1 MREKPE
7 PGRREVSLRDLQ
19 DAADQFRKSYAES
32 LELTSN
38 LELVPLATLVL
49 THKP

>member
-1 MREKPE
+1 
-7 PGRREVSLRDLQ
+7 LQ
-19 DAADQFRKSYAES
+19 DAADKFGKNYAEL